1 MAGYFRYYR
10 VKATPPTGTSFPRP
24 ADNPPVAF
32 LNYYEQRPVEGGAFS
47 AWGELWYDRPLSQ
60 QMIDR
65 YDLRP
70 SPSNPDIRREPDKP
84 RIAVQMAQ
92 ADKLAQEHRATHNK
106 GKAAPDRGG
115 DR

>member
-10 VKATPPTGTSFPRP
+10 VKVTPPTGTNFPRP

-70 SPSNPDIRREPDKP
+70 SPNNPDVRRDRP
-84 RIAVQMAQ
+84 RPIAEQLTEAGRV
-92 ADKLAQEHRATHNK
+92 
-106 GKAAPDRGG
+106 AAYFQVGRKEQIDGPDRGG